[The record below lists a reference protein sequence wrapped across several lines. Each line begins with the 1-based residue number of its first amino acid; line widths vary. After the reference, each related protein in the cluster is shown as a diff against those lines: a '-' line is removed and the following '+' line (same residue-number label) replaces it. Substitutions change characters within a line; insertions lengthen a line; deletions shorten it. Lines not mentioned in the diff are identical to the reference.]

1 MNPRHRRSP
10 TNLTIRYMYM
20 HIYDTTIAP
29 EGIPMSS
36 TNYNFGPFYSSIVS
50 RPQPP
55 APNFWMPIL
64 FPWNPVPET
73 VEEANDV
80 VAFNSILNRRY
91 RARSDNKFISPFAR
105 RVSSGKET
113 INMEFCFL
121 DSDLYN
127 LTNYISK
134 FYWQKWKHLWDLYT
148 ADYDPLHSYTVD
160 ETRTRE
166 VTGTDTGTVGN
177 SGTGSS
183 SKSYPTKS
191 NSSTRQ
197 TTPNITE
204 TLTGTDRDVVSGET
218 ETVTTPDTVT
228 TTRKSE
234 DGTGQNNRFAFNTVA
249 ENGVPV
255 TKDTTKITST
265 DTQEVDGTET
275 VETTDSRTDTL
286 TLSESK
292 VRTGSESESLQSTES
307 YTGAEAKTES
317 ASNTETRNLA
327 HGEEETVT
335 SSRAGNM
342 FKSFA
347 SLMEDDRNFWMTE
360 YFDIVFDDVDKILT
374 LDIYSE
380 SEIHTYVW

>member
-10 TNLTIRYMYM
+10 KNLTVDYLYGHVKTDHYYQKDSSKLKYGPF
-20 HIYDTTIAP
+20 HIDTYDVTIP
-29 EGIPMSS
+29 TSEKFYYPWNNNPVGPIQEGIADYFNEQL
-36 TNYNFGPFYSSIVS
+36 NYLYSMRSGNKFASNIAYKIPS
-50 RPQPP
+50 
-55 APNFWMPIL
+55 L
-64 FPWNPVPET
+64 FISEYEGERYLNAQE
-73 VEEANDV
+73 
-80 VAFNSILNRRY
+80 LNRINY
-91 RARSDNKFISPFAR
+91 RIRLKYR
-105 RVSSGKET
+105 
-113 INMEFCFL
+113 
-121 DSDLYN
+121 
-127 LTNYISK
+127 
-134 FYWQKWKHLWDLYT
+134 QKWQHLWDLYT
-148 ADYDPLHSYTVD
+148 AEYDPLHSYTVD

-234 DGTGQNNRFAFNTVA
+234 DGTGQNNRFAFNTLA

-360 YFDIVFDDVDKILT
+360 YFDIVFDDVDKLLT

>member
-10 TNLTIRYMYM
+10 KNLTVDYLYGHVKTNTLYLKNPSKLAYGPFFIDKTDV
-20 HIYDTTIAP
+20 IIPTTEKFYYPWNDNPQGPIE
-29 EGIPMSS
+29 EGIADDFNKQL
-36 TNYNFGPFYSSIVS
+36 NYLYSIRSGNKFASSI
-50 RPQPP
+50 
-55 APNFWMPIL
+55 AYK
-64 FPWNPVPET
+64 VPTKYEY
-73 VEEANDV
+73 EGERYLSAQE
-80 VAFNSILNRRY
+80 LNRINY
-91 RARSDNKFISPFAR
+91 RIRLKY
-105 RVSSGKET
+105 
-113 INMEFCFL
+113 L
-121 DSDLYN
+121 
-127 LTNYISK
+127 
-134 FYWQKWKHLWDLYT
+134 QKWKHLWDLYT
-148 ADYDPLHSYTVD
+148 AEYDPLHSYTVD

-360 YFDIVFDDVDKILT
+360 YFDIVFDDVDKLLT